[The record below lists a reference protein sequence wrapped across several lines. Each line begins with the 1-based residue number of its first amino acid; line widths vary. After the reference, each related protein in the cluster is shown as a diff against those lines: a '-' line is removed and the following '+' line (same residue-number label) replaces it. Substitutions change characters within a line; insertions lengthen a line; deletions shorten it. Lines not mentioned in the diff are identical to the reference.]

1 MAKNLVDL
9 LWRKDA
15 SDRTD
20 GRRGPRA
27 RVSVDVVVSG
37 AIELA
42 DAGGA
47 EAMTIRALA
56 QSLDLTAMSVYT
68 HVNSRA
74 DLLVLM
80 VDEVHMRMATSPD
93 VEAGWRAQVR
103 RVADENLALF
113 RAHAWMLDI
122 DDARVVV
129 GPGTIAKYDREL
141 GAFDDTG
148 LSAVER
154 DAALSFVLDFVRAT
168 AARMRASAE
177 RERFGPFW
185 ADAAPRLTSYLGA
198 DFPLAQAVGD
208 AAGEAMDGPYD
219 AEVAWEFGL
228 ARVIDGLAGIMS
240 DSPAR

>member
-15 SDRTD
+15 SERAD
-20 GRRGPRA
+20 GRRGPRS
-27 RVSVDVVVSG
+27 RVSVDAVVSG

-42 DAGGA
+42 DAGGTV
-47 EAMTIRALA
+47 AMTIRALA

-80 VDEVHMRMATSPD
+80 VDEAHARMATSPAD
-93 VEAGWRAQVR
+93 GAGWRARVR

-113 RAHAWMLDI
+113 RAHAWLLDV

-141 GAFDDTG
+141 RAFDDAG

-168 AARMRASAE
+168 AARMRGSAE

-185 ADAAPRLTSYLGA
+185 ADAAPRVTGYLGA
-198 DFPLAQAVGD
+198 DFPLAQAVGQ

-219 AEVAWEFGL
+219 ADVAWGFGV
-228 ARVIDGLAGIMS
+228 ARVIDGLAGIVS
-240 DSPAR
+240 DSSPR